1 MKLFVFQ
8 GDSITDAG
16 RSRERRLSSW
26 LGSGY
31 PTMVAGMLHQEYP
44 GQFHFLNRAVDG
56 DRSIDLYARVKQDA
70 INLKPDYLSVLIGV
84 NDVWHEFDGQNGCTA
99 EQYERNC
106 RMFYTEVLA
115 ALPKIRIF
123 VLEPFAA
130 KGTVYEGERWTSFR
144 RAVEQNAAAA
154 RKLADELG
162 LIFVPLQQRIDAC
175 AALLGAEAVTREGV
189 HPTDVGYSLIAAALA
204 EKLEEEIAR

>member
-1 MKLFVFQ
+1 M
-8 GDSITDAG
+8 
-16 RSRERRLSSW
+16 
-26 LGSGY
+26 
-31 PTMVAGMLHQEYP
+31 
-44 GQFHFLNRAVDG
+44 
-56 DRSIDLYARVKQDA
+56 
-70 INLKPDYLSVLIGV
+70 
-84 NDVWHEFDGQNGCTA
+84 WHELDGQNGCSA

-106 RMFYTEVLA
+106 RMLYTEVLA
-115 ALPKIRIF
+115 RIF

-162 LIFVPLQQRIDAC
+162 LIFVPLQQRIDAH
-175 AALLGAEAVTREGV
+175 AALLGVEAVTREGV

-204 EKLEEEIAR
+204 EKFEEEIAR